1 MIAELEGIPSEY
13 LLGAGGTVTLAGLCA
28 LGFIGD
34 IRRQRQFYW
43 VSWLCGAVLMSCA
56 LVEHGWQMVV
66 LAFAVLVVAAVCYSY
81 FRTSYLKVGG
91 RIFSFWIARTQP
103 DPLPDGSAAPPV
115 IPPPNSYRGMVT
127 ATTYWWFS
135 AVVAAA
141 AGVSALTLRMSPV
154 TIGLAL
160 FAIVLLAG
168 AGYLDAHDG
177 FTLARRQWTPGA
189 VVVIS
194 SIPVFFLPTIAYLIA
209 YYIDK
214 PWRASAESNRDG

>member
-1 MIAELEGIPSEY
+1 MS
-13 LLGAGGTVTLAGLCA
+13 LAGLCA

-34 IRRQRQFYW
+34 IRRQRQVYW
-43 VSWLCGAVLMSCA
+43 ASWLCGAVLMSPA
-56 LVEHGWQMVV
+56 FGERSWLMV
-66 LAFAVLVVAAVCYSY
+66 ATTFAVPMVAALCYSY

-91 RIFSFWIARTQP
+91 RIYSFWIARTQS
-103 DPLPDGSAAPPV
+103 DPLSDGSAAPPV

-141 AGVSALTLRMSPV
+141 AGVSALMLRMSPA
-154 TIGLAL
+154 TLGIAL

-177 FTLARRQWTPGA
+177 FPLARRQWAQCG
-189 VVVIS
+189 VVVVS
-194 SIPVFFLPTIAYLIA
+194 SVPIFCLPTIAYLTA
-209 YYIDK
+209 YYIDR
-214 PWRASAESNRDG
+214 PRRASPDASRDG